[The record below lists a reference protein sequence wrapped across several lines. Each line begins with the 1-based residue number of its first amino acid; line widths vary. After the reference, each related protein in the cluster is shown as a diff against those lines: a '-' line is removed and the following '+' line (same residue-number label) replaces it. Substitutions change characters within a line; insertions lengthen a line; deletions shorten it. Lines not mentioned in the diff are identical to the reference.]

1 MKIWVKLSLVFGLL
15 LFVIAMQVVGTYN
28 LSRDAKQNFS
38 ELQLDIEPKT
48 VLLNQIQKG
57 NTELHLLLV
66 NRVENE
72 QMPLSDEAAQLKGL
86 VEVDFPHFAVELQ
99 RMIDEAEKG
108 STAYKN
114 FETLLSQIKLQ
125 VQQSNALLSMLATV
139 DDYAKVEKVLAAK
152 AIMRGEIFKSNVATE
167 RLCMALTY
175 TYAQRSKDFQESL
188 SLNLER
194 VSTVLFAVGMFGVV
208 LGLILAVQTLVSIVQ
223 QINALQEGT
232 QELQKGNLHYNLKVD
247 GNNELSNLGVVF
259 NEMTGSLRENNERL
273 EKAKTLAESA
283 NRSKSEFL
291 ANMSHEIRT
300 PLNGVIGFSD
310 LLLNTQLSASQM
322 MYIKSVQHSATSLL
336 DIINDIL
343 DFSKI
348 EAGQMSLILEKSN
361 LLEMAEQV
369 REMMDYHVG
378 AKNIEIKVLTPG
390 AELPLVYMDKVRMR
404 QVLLNLMSNAIK
416 FTAQG
421 QVELKIAVLAPVS
434 DGNILLRISV
444 NDSGIGIAQE
454 NHQKIFEAFAQED
467 TSTSRKYGG
476 TGLGLS
482 ICSKLLELMHSQL
495 KVESVMGKGSTFYFD
510 VSFAVDSV
518 PSIEE
523 HVEVA
528 NITEGEALQH
538 KYGDRALKILLV
550 EDNDVNIF
558 LAKTVLKGIFAK
570 VEITTALNGSLAVE
584 AFKKE
589 VPHIILMDIQMP
601 VMNGYEATRAI
612 RNLEGGGNL
621 PIIAITAGTVKG
633 ETEKCFEAG
642 MNDYMSKPY
651 VKDAIEKML
660 AKWLA
665 TTH

>member
-15 LFVIAMQVVGTYN
+15 LFVIAMQVVVTYN

-114 FETLLSQIKLQ
+114 FETLLLQIKLQ
-125 VQQSNALLSMLATV
+125 VQQSTALLSMLATV

-322 MYIKSVQHSATSLL
+322 MYIKSVQNSATSLL

-421 QVELKIAVLAPVS
+421 QVALKIAVLAPVS

-495 KVESVMGKGSTFYFD
+495 KVESVVGKGSTFYFD

-518 PSIEE
+518 PSHEE

-570 VEITTALNGSLAVE
+570 AEITTALNGSLAVE

-589 VPHIILMDIQMP
+589 VPDIILMDIQMP

-651 VKDAIEKML
+651 VKNAIEKML